1 MKDLLKKILSSI
13 GLIFAVAMLGA
24 IGGQGPKE
32 VRRFIL
38 PAVVTI
44 YAYFMLQNWWVLT
57 CYLMAFPLSLGY
69 GIVSPDDD
77 KPSWLGKIAYKLF
90 PKSQALQNVFTR
102 GIVGKLISLSMLSV
116 PILTHHFL
124 SYAIG
129 SWVIILIWG
138 GNSWRGY
145 GEFPVKLFGKT
156 YNLLIVDL
164 VTYATTSCGL
174 ILIINGWLG

>member
-13 GLIFAVAMLGA
+13 GLIFAVPMLGA
-24 IGGQGPKE
+24 IGGQGPNDVTFPNVTGPLLIGRRNQSFWNCAHNGYLDEIRISKGIARWTGNFTPPTLPYAFTTWL
-32 VRRFIL
+32 RRFIIPL
-38 PAVVTI
+38 FVTI
-44 YAYFMLQNWWVLT
+44 YAYFLLQNWWVLT
-57 CYLMAFPLSLGY
+57 CYL
-69 GIVSPDDD
+69 
-77 KPSWLGKIAYKLF
+77 
-90 PKSQALQNVFTR
+90 
-102 GIVGKLISLSMLSV
+102 
-116 PILTHHFL
+116 
-124 SYAIG
+124 IG

-145 GEFPVKLFGKT
+145 GEIPVKLFGKT

>member
-24 IGGQGPKE
+24 IGGQGAKE

-44 YAYFMLQNWWVLT
+44 YAYFLLQNFWVLT
-57 CYLMAFPLSLGY
+57 IYLMAFPLSIGY

-116 PILTHHFL
+116 PLITHNWL
-124 SYAIG
+124 SYTIM
-129 SWVIILIWG
+129 SIIIILIWG
-138 GNSWRGY
+138 LNSWQGY
-145 GEFPVKLFGKT
+145 GSIPVKLFGKT
-156 YNLLIVDL
+156 YNLLKVDL
-164 VTYATTSCGL
+164 ITYAVTSCGL
-174 ILIINGWLG
+174 ILIINGWLR